1 MTATTISRLPLLA
14 GSAVATTLGRAGLWT
29 LSRYMRAPLASTG
42 LLALVTLTAL
52 AASNALY
59 FQAGRHPAPFF
70 GEHAGVSEP
79 ADAVPVPVSARPAP
93 QLRATPESAPQ
104 TTGTVSQQAAAA
116 AVPAVPDQPVGNAE
130 VFELQ
135 KRLVELKLFDGTVDG
150 YYGPRTARAIRAFEE
165 RNGLTPTGA
174 MTRSVIEA
182 ILGADSNGVARPV
195 QPAAAA
201 QPAAPEVVTA
211 AVAPAPVPAPVTRS
225 AAVEQRPAATLP
237 PVQPMTPAA
246 DPVVTAAA
254 QSIDSIVAAVDG
266 GAAVP
271 QPAASRQV
279 AAPPALAATSAPPSQ
294 PMPEPIQVASLE
306 PMALPAASP
315 GLAASDPADQVM
327 AATSLPPANNTQLV
341 SQIQRGLASLGFFH
355 APIDGHPGAATAK
368 AIREFENFHNYRV
381 TGQIDPDLL
390 GLLQD
395 AGASI

>member
-1 MTATTISRLPLLA
+1 
-14 GSAVATTLGRAGLWT
+14 
-29 LSRYMRAPLASTG
+29 
-42 LLALVTLTAL
+42 
-52 AASNALY
+52 
-59 FQAGRHPAPFF
+59 
-70 GEHAGVSEP
+70 
-79 ADAVPVPVSARPAP
+79 
-93 QLRATPESAPQ
+93 
-104 TTGTVSQQAAAA
+104 
-116 AVPAVPDQPVGNAE
+116 
-130 VFELQ
+130 
-135 KRLVELKLFDGTVDG
+135 
-150 YYGPRTARAIRAFEE
+150 
-165 RNGLTPTGA
+165 
-174 MTRSVIEA
+174 
-182 ILGADSNGVARPV
+182 
-195 QPAAAA
+195 
-201 QPAAPEVVTA
+201 
-211 AVAPAPVPAPVTRS
+211 
-225 AAVEQRPAATLP
+225 
-237 PVQPMTPAA
+237 MTPAA